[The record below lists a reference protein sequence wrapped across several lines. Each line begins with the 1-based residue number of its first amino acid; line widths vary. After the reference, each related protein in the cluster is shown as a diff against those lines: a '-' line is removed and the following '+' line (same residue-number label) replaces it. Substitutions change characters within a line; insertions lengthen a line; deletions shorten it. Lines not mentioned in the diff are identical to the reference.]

1 MWASCLGD
9 GAAHQSRNVP
19 IVLAGSN
26 GGYFKQGKNIQ
37 FNELYTPDQWSGDPL
52 PPTAGAP
59 LKDAVDKVVSGDGRT
74 VAAPDLSNNDLC
86 VSILNSF
93 GMETETF
100 GDARFCHG
108 PLPYIKA

>member
-1 MWASCLGD
+1 
-9 GAAHQSRNVP
+9 
-19 IVLAGSN
+19 
-26 GGYFKQGKNIQ
+26 
-37 FNELYTPDQWSGDPL
+37 L